1 VAPRSLGARLAVEL
15 GREGTRRNLGL
26 LVALLLTVVVI
37 SILSP
42 AYLSLENFQVI
53 VLQMAFIGIGALGTA
68 MLIISGNVDLS
79 IGSIFATSA
88 VLAAMLAKE
97 IPPPLAL
104 LVGIL
109 VGGILGL
116 VNGVLVLRVQISPI
130 IITLATMTILRGVI
144 LLVSHGVGVTGVPE
158 SFSNFAEATPVGI
171 PMPVIVLVLAAL
183 ATYAVL
189 SRTTLG
195 RYIYAVGGNREA
207 SVAAGINV
215 WRLILGAFAVNGLIV
230 GLAAILA
237 ASRFGTANPNYGV
250 GYELNVIT
258 VVILGGVAFT
268 GGEGGIGGVIIAT
281 VLLGVIQSG
290 LVAVGVDPFY
300 QEIAKGGALIVAVI
314 IDQLT
319 SEQRERHR
327 TALAMRE
334 RVALAAAQRQEV

>member
-1 VAPRSLGARLAVEL
+1 
-15 GREGTRRNLGL
+15 
-26 LVALLLTVVVI
+26 
-37 SILSP
+37 
-42 AYLSLENFQVI
+42 
-53 VLQMAFIGIGALGTA
+53 MAFIGVGALGTT

-79 IGSIFATSA
+79 IGSIFAMSA
-88 VLAAMLAKE
+88 VLAAMLAKDV
-97 IPPPLAL
+97 PPPLAL
-104 LVGIL
+104 IGGIL
-109 VGGILGL
+109 TGGALGL
-116 VNGVLVLRVQISPI
+116 VNGLLVLRVQISPI
-130 IITLATMTILRGVI
+130 IITLGMMTIIRGVV

-158 SFSNFAEATPVGI
+158 SFSGFAEATPAGI
-171 PMPVIVLVLAAL
+171 PMPVIVLALAAVVM
-183 ATYAVL
+183 YAVL
-189 SRTTLG
+189 SKTTLG

-215 WRLILGAFAVNGLIV
+215 WRLILGTFVVNGFIV

-281 VLLGVIQSG
+281 ILLGVIQSG

-300 QEIAKGGALIVAVI
+300 QEIAKGAALIVAVI
-314 IDQLT
+314 VDQLT

-334 RVALAAAQRQEV
+334 RLALAEAQRQQA